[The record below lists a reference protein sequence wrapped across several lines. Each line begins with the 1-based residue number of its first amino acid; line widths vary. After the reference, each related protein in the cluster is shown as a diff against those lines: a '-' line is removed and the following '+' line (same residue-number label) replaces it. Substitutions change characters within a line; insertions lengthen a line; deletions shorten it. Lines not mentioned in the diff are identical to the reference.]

1 MTARAAR
8 LASVFHT
15 MEHPSPASARLPT
28 EVSVTGETLL
38 VTVSGPDR
46 PGVTRQLFEALSA
59 HDVVVLD
66 LEQVVVRGQLILGLL
81 VGFPDPGE
89 GDLSDVEATVAGVAG
104 RLDMTATWAR
114 GLGDQPRE
122 GSRRLLVTV
131 LGAPLRPAAVAA
143 VAGRIAEHGGN
154 IDRID
159 RIAHYPVT
167 AVEFV
172 VSGPDPDELRSSL
185 AAEAVRQR
193 VDVAVQ
199 RAGLDRRAKRLVVMD
214 VDSTL
219 IQGEVIEM
227 LAERAGC
234 LPEVRALTE
243 AAMRGDLDFAASL
256 RARVALLEGLPVAAL
271 DAVRAAV
278 TLTAGART
286 LVRTLKRLGYSVAI
300 VSGGFT
306 AVTDALAAELG
317 LDYAIA
323 NELEIVDGR
332 LTGKVVGP
340 VIDRAEKAAALV
352 RFAADSGVPLAQT
365 VAIGDGANDLD
376 MLDAAGLGVA
386 FNAKPVV
393 RAAADAAVNVP
404 YLDAILFLLGIP
416 RDEVDAADAA
426 DDQDWPSR

>member
-1 MTARAAR
+1 M
-8 LASVFHT
+8 ASVVPA
-15 MEHPSPASARLPT
+15 MEPTPASPQRLPT
-28 EVSVTGETLL
+28 AVSLTGETLL
-38 VTVSGPDR
+38 ATVSGADR
-46 PGVTRQLFEALSA
+46 PGVTRQLFEALA
-59 HDVVVLD
+59 EHDVVVLD
-66 LEQVVVRGQLILGLL
+66 LEQVVLRGQLILGLL
-81 VGFPDPGE
+81 VGFPDGST
-89 GDLSDVEATVAGVAG
+89 GDLTEVEATVATVAD
-104 RLDMTATWAR
+104 RLGMTATWSR
-114 GLGDQPRE
+114 GVGDQFRE
-122 GSRRLLVTV
+122 AGRRLLVTV

-199 RAGLDRRAKRLVVMD
+199 RAGLDRRAKRLVVLD

-227 LAERAGC
+227 LAAHADC
-234 LPEVRALTE
+234 LPQVRAITE
-243 AAMRGDLDFAASL
+243 SAMRGDLDFADSL
-256 RARVALLEGLPVAAL
+256 RARVALLQGLPASTL
-271 DAVRAAV
+271 EEVRDAV

-286 LVRTLKRLGYSVAI
+286 LVRTLKRLGYAVAI

-306 AVTDALAAELG
+306 AITDGLAADLG
-317 LDYAIA
+317 LDFAVA
-323 NELEIVDGR
+323 NELEIVDER
-332 LTGKVVGP
+332 LTGRVVGQ
-340 VIDRAEKAAALV
+340 VVDRAEKAAALV
-352 RFAADSGVPLAQT
+352 RFAAAAGVPLSQT

-393 RAAADAAVNVP
+393 RAAADAALNVP

-416 RDEVDAADAA
+416 RDEVDDAEAADG
-426 DDQDWPSR
+426 

>member
-1 MTARAAR
+1 MPATSPTPAAAPR
-8 LASVFHT
+8 V
-15 MEHPSPASARLPT
+15 PT
-28 EVSVTGETLL
+28 PVSLSGETLL
-38 VTVSGPDR
+38 ATVSGADR
-46 PGVTRQLFEALSA
+46 PGVTRQLFEALAS

-66 LEQVVVRGQLILGLL
+66 LEQVVIRGQLTLGLL
-81 VGFPDPGE
+81 VGFPDGVA
-89 GDLSDVEATVAGVAG
+89 GDLSDVATTVAAVAG
-104 RLDMTATWAR
+104 RLGMTATWSR
-114 GLGDQPRE
+114 GVGDQDRE
-122 GSRRLLVTV
+122 TGPRLLVTV

-143 VAGRIAEHGGN
+143 VAGRIAQHQGN

-227 LAERAGC
+227 LAEQAGC
-234 LPEVRALTE
+234 WPQVQAITR
-243 AAMRGDLDFAASL
+243 AAMRGDLDFAQSL
-256 RARVALLEGLPVAAL
+256 RTRVGLLRGLPASAL
-271 DAVRAAV
+271 DDVQAAV
-278 TLTAGART
+278 TLTPGART
-286 LVRTLKRLGYSVAI
+286 LVRTLKRLGYAVAI

-306 AVTDALAAELG
+306 AVTDAIAADLG
-317 LDYAIA
+317 LDFALA
-323 NELEIVDGR
+323 NELEVADGR
-332 LTGKVVGP
+332 LTGQLVGP
-340 VIDRAEKAAALV
+340 VVDRAEKAAALV
-352 RFAADSGVPLAQT
+352 RFAGLAGVPLSQT

-376 MLDAAGLGVA
+376 MLGVAGLGVA
-386 FNAKPVV
+386 FNAKPLV
-393 RAAADAAVNVP
+393 RAAADASLNVP

-416 RDEVDAADAA
+416 RDEVDAADAE
-426 DDQDWPSR
+426 DPGRR